1 MMNPRDYIDDPIKA
15 LVRKYDHAVVA
26 KGERS
31 IFSVKPAGAFQRAR
45 NERQWQ
51 QETPHVHD
59 TTPGP
64 RPDGRPKLPADHLA
78 DIEALVRK
86 VIAETKDAAP

>member
-1 MMNPRDYIDDPIKA
+1 MNASDYADDPMKA
-15 LVRKYDHAVVA
+15 MVRKYDRAVTA

-31 IFSVKPAGAFQRAR
+31 IFTVKSEGVFQRAR
-45 NERQWQ
+45 YERKWQ

-64 RPDGRPKLPADHLA
+64 RPDGRPQKTTAELLA
-78 DIEALVRK
+78 DIDALRK
-86 VIAETKDAAP
+86 IVLESKGVAP